1 MLLGGAAA
9 AAGAALALAPDTPP
23 EAPAEPPAAEDP
35 PAGRFATELD
45 VAYFHKGNLHTH
57 SLESDGD
64 SLPADVY
71 RWYRSHGYQFVALTD
86 HDKRIDPRVYRW
98 LERPSF
104 KILPGEEVTMA
115 GAGSQVHV
123 NALCTKER
131 IGGGGFRTKAEALDH
146 ALRKIEAQG
155 GIALI
160 NHPNFDRSLTADDL
174 WHGRAAPLLEIM
186 SGHPYVYSNGVDD
199 RPSHERLWS
208 ELLTRG
214 AMFHGVAVDDTHHLA
229 PGKSPEKTARP
240 GRGWIA
246 TYADRYQEVEVAS
259 TCEAIRAGRFYA
271 SSGAAIDRLR
281 VSDTAVTVW
290 PEDRTAYV
298 VFLGP
303 GDEVLG
309 TVPAGAEGA
318 KFKLRGGERWVRA
331 RVEQQDGSKAWTQPF
346 RVVYPE

>member
-9 AAGAALALAPDTPP
+9 AAGAALALAPDDPPETPP
-23 EAPAEPPAAEDP
+23 QPLPDAP

-45 VAYFHKGNLHTH
+45 VGYFHKGNVHTH

-104 KILPGEEVTMA
+104 KILPGEEVTMV
-115 GAGSQVHV
+115 GGGSQVHV
-123 NALCTKER
+123 NALCTKAR
-131 IGGGGFRTKAEALDH
+131 VGGGGFHTKAEALRH
-146 ALRKIEAQG
+146 AIGKIEAQG

-160 NHPNFDRSLTADDL
+160 NHPNFDRSLTPDDL
-174 WHGRAAPLLEIM
+174 WTGRAAPLLEIM
-186 SGHPYVYSNGVDD
+186 SGHPYVYSDGVDD

-214 AMFHGVAVDDTHHLA
+214 AMFHGVAVDDTHHLG
-229 PGKSPEKTARP
+229 PGTSPEKTARA

-246 TYADRYQEVEVAS
+246 TFAEHYQEVDVAS
-259 TCEAIRAGRFYA
+259 TCDAIRSGRFY
-271 SSGAAIDRLR
+271 SSNGATIDRLR
-281 VSDTAVTVW
+281 VGDTAVTVW
-290 PEDRTAYV
+290 PQERTAHV

-303 GDEVLG
+303 GDEVLA
-309 TVPAGAEGA
+309 TVTAGAEGA
-318 KFKLRGGERWVRA
+318 SFKLRGGERWVRA

-346 RVVYPE
+346 RVVYPQ